1 MEEKRRETISAK
13 QEIQDFESKKNKLL
27 RKLINN
33 LNYLLSICYNSKIL
47 SLINQIGTKHMRLI
61 KTLGNCLDN
70 HLTHIYLKDS
80 TEYWI
85 KTKFRFFPVNNLIKI
100 GEKYHIPVQ
109 IIVDIAKHTDLD
121 IHQLS
126 SHPYY
131 QQEYLK
137 LLKETD
143 ERKTKFKQLNQQY
156 LKDLEDLKDLQNKA
170 IQENLD
176 SWKNCKLKQLVSHDN
191 PNLRLIAANSLL
203 LTPDQVQQLVN
214 DNDPHVRAAMALS
227 PLLTMK
233 QFTQLSKDEHYMV
246 KGLAASSQ
254 FITMDKMEYLIQNGN
269 FYIKSSIARSPYL
282 DEYPNLVKMLKL
294 ENDKRILR
302 LLDYIGL

>member
-1 MEEKRRETISAK
+1 MK
-13 QEIQDFESKKNKLL
+13 
-27 RKLINN
+27 
-33 LNYLLSICYNSKIL
+33 
-47 SLINQIGTKHMRLI
+47 LI

-70 HLTHIYLKDS
+70 HLTHIYLKDN

-85 KTKFRFFPVNNLIKI
+85 KTKFRFFPVKDLIQI

-109 IIVDIAKHTDLD
+109 IIVEIAKYTDLD

-143 ERKTKFKQLNQQY
+143 ERNLKLEQLNQQ
-156 LKDLEDLKDLQNKA
+156 DQDDWHNLEDWNNKA

-176 SWKNCKLKQLVSHDN
+176 IGNFDTIRNNDTTNITISKPIEPIQLEQLVNHQN
-191 PNLRLIAANSLL
+191 PSLRLFAANSLL
-203 LTPDQVQQLVN
+203 LTPNQVQQLVN
-214 DNDPHVRAAMALS
+214 DNDPHVRASIVLS
-227 PLLTMK
+227 PLLTMQ
-233 QFTQLSKDEHYMV
+233 QFTQLSKDEHYMI
-246 KGLAASSQ
+246 KGLTASSQ
-254 FITMDKMEYLIQNGN
+254 FITMDKMEYLIQHGN
-269 FYIKSSIARSPYL
+269 FYIKNSVARSPYL
-282 DEYPNLVKMLKL
+282 DEYPDIVELLKS

>member
-1 MEEKRRETISAK
+1 MK
-13 QEIQDFESKKNKLL
+13 
-27 RKLINN
+27 
-33 LNYLLSICYNSKIL
+33 
-47 SLINQIGTKHMRLI
+47 LI

-70 HLTHIYLKDS
+70 HLTHIYLKDN

-85 KTKFRFFPVNNLIKI
+85 KTKFRFFPVKNLIQI

-109 IIVDIAKHTDLD
+109 IIVEIAKYTDLD

-143 ERKTKFKQLNQQY
+143 ERNSKLEQLNKQDQ
-156 LKDLEDLKDLQNKA
+156 DDWHNKA

-176 SWKNCKLKQLVSHDN
+176 INTTNITIFKPIKPIQLEQLVNHQN
-191 PNLRLIAANSLL
+191 PSLRLFAANSLL
-203 LTPDQVQQLVN
+203 STPNQVQQLVN
-214 DNDPHVRAAMALS
+214 DIDPHVRASMALS
-227 PLLTMK
+227 PLLTVQ

-246 KGLAASSQ
+246 KGLTASSQ
-254 FITMDKMEYLIQNGN
+254 FITMDKMEYLIKHGN
-269 FYIKSSIARSPYL
+269 FYIKNSVARSPYL
-282 DEYPNLVKMLKL
+282 DEYPDIVKLLKS

>member
-1 MEEKRRETISAK
+1 MK
-13 QEIQDFESKKNKLL
+13 
-27 RKLINN
+27 
-33 LNYLLSICYNSKIL
+33 
-47 SLINQIGTKHMRLI
+47 LI

-70 HLTHIYLKDS
+70 HLTHIYLKNN

-85 KTKFRFFPVNNLIKI
+85 KTKFRFFQVKDLIQI

-109 IIVDIAKHTDLD
+109 IIVEIAKHTDLD
-121 IHQLS
+121 MHQLS

-137 LLKETD
+137 LLKELD
-143 ERKTKFKQLNQQY
+143 KHNSKLEQLNQQDRNY
-156 LKDLEDLKDLQNKA
+156 LKDWHNKT

-176 SWKNCKLKQLVSHDN
+176 IANFEIIRNIDITNITISKPIKPIQLEQLVNHQN
-191 PNLRLIAANSLL
+191 PSLRLFAANSLL
-203 LTPDQVQQLVN
+203 LTPNQVQQLVN
-214 DNDPHVRAAMALS
+214 DNDPHVRAAMTLS
-227 PLLTMK
+227 PLLTVQ

>member
-1 MEEKRRETISAK
+1 MK
-13 QEIQDFESKKNKLL
+13 
-27 RKLINN
+27 
-33 LNYLLSICYNSKIL
+33 
-47 SLINQIGTKHMRLI
+47 LI
-61 KTLGNCLDN
+61 KTLSSCLDN
-70 HLTHIYLKDS
+70 HLTHIYLKNN

-85 KTKFRFFPVNNLIKI
+85 KTKFRFFPVKNLIQI

-109 IIVDIAKHTDLD
+109 IIVEIAKYTDLD

-126 SHPYY
+126 SHSYY

-137 LLKETD
+137 LLKELY
-143 ERKTKFKQLNQQY
+143 KQNS
-156 LKDLEDLKDLQNKA
+156 KLEQLDRQDIA

-176 SWKNCKLKQLVSHDN
+176 IGNFETIGNIETTNITISKPIEPIQLEQLVNHHN
-191 PNLRLIAANSLL
+191 PSLRLFAANSLL

-214 DNDPHVRAAMALS
+214 DVNPHVRASIALS

-233 QFTQLSKDEHYMV
+233 QFTQLTKDEHYMV
-246 KGLAASSQ
+246 KGLAASSH

-282 DEYPNLVKMLKL
+282 DEYPNLVEMLKL

>member
-1 MEEKRRETISAK
+1 MK
-13 QEIQDFESKKNKLL
+13 
-27 RKLINN
+27 
-33 LNYLLSICYNSKIL
+33 
-47 SLINQIGTKHMRLI
+47 LI

-70 HLTHIYLKDS
+70 YLTHIYLKNN

-85 KTKFRFFPVNNLIKI
+85 KTKFRFFPVKDLIQI

-109 IIVDIAKHTDLD
+109 IIVEIAKHTDLD

-131 QQEYLK
+131 QQEYLNS
-137 LLKETD
+137 
-143 ERKTKFKQLNQQY
+143 FKDIQNNDYKSEQLNHQD
-156 LKDLEDLKDLQNKA
+156 LKDLEDRQNKT

-176 SWKNCKLKQLVSHDN
+176 SGTNCKLEQLVHHDN

-203 LTPDQVQQLVN
+203 LTPAQVQQLVN
-214 DNDPHVRAAMALS
+214 DVNPHIRATMTLS
-227 PLLTMK
+227 PLLTVQ

-246 KGLAASSQ
+246 KGLTASSH

-282 DEYPNLVKMLKL
+282 DEYPNLVEMLKS

>member
-1 MEEKRRETISAK
+1 MK
-13 QEIQDFESKKNKLL
+13 
-27 RKLINN
+27 
-33 LNYLLSICYNSKIL
+33 
-47 SLINQIGTKHMRLI
+47 LI

-70 HLTHIYLKDS
+70 HLTHICLKNN

-85 KTKFRFFPVNNLIKI
+85 KTKFRFLPVKNLIQI
-100 GEKYHIPVQ
+100 GEKYHITGQ
-109 IIVDIAKHTDLD
+109 IIVEIAKYTNLD

-131 QQEYLK
+131 QQEYLNS
-137 LLKETD
+137 
-143 ERKTKFKQLNQQY
+143 FK
-156 LKDLEDLKDLQNKA
+156 D
-170 IQENLD
+170 IQNLD
-176 SWKNCKLKQLVSHDN
+176 SWKNCKLKQLVNHQN

-214 DNDPHVRAAMALS
+214 DINPHVRAAMALS

-233 QFTQLSKDEHYMV
+233 QFTQLTKDEHYMV
-246 KGLAASSQ
+246 QGLTASSQ
-254 FITMDKMEYLIQNGN
+254 FITMETMKHLIQNGN
-269 FYIKSSIARSPYL
+269 FYIKNSIVRSPYL
-282 DEYPNLVKMLKL
+282 DEYPNLVEMLKS

>member
-1 MEEKRRETISAK
+1 MK
-13 QEIQDFESKKNKLL
+13 
-27 RKLINN
+27 
-33 LNYLLSICYNSKIL
+33 
-47 SLINQIGTKHMRLI
+47 LI

-70 HLTHIYLKDS
+70 HLTHIYLKDN

-126 SHPYY
+126 SHTYY
-131 QQEYLK
+131 QQEYLNS
-137 LLKETD
+137 
-143 ERKTKFKQLNQQY
+143 FKDIQNNDSKSEQLNQQ
-156 LKDLEDLKDLQNKA
+156 DLEDRQNKA
-170 IQENLD
+170 TQENLD
-176 SWKNCKLKQLVSHDN
+176 SDMTYITISKPIEPIQLEQLVNHQN

-214 DNDPHVRAAMALS
+214 DINPHVRAAMALS
-227 PLLTMK
+227 PLLIMK
-233 QFTQLSKDEHYMV
+233 QFTQLTKDEHYMV
-246 KGLAASSQ
+246 QGLTASSQ
-254 FITMDKMEYLIQNGN
+254 FITMETMKHLIRNGN
-269 FYIKSSIARSPYL
+269 FYIKNSIVRSPYL
-282 DEYPNLVKMLKL
+282 DEYPNLVEMLKS

>member
-1 MEEKRRETISAK
+1 MK
-13 QEIQDFESKKNKLL
+13 
-27 RKLINN
+27 
-33 LNYLLSICYNSKIL
+33 
-47 SLINQIGTKHMRLI
+47 LI

-70 HLTHIYLKDS
+70 HLTHIYLKDN

-85 KTKFRFFPVNNLIKI
+85 KTKFRFFPVKDLIQI

-109 IIVDIAKHTDLD
+109 IIVEIAKYTDLD

-137 LLKETD
+137 LLKEKD
-143 ERKTKFKQLNQQY
+143 KQNSKLEQLNQQDQDDWY
-156 LKDLEDLKDLQNKA
+156 NLQDQYDLKDWHNKA

-176 SWKNCKLKQLVSHDN
+176 IGNFDTIRNIDTINITISKPIEPIQLEQLVNHQN
-191 PNLRLIAANSLL
+191 PSLRLFAANSLL
-203 LTPDQVQQLVN
+203 LTPNHVQQLVN
-214 DNDPHVRAAMALS
+214 DNDPHVRASIVLS
-227 PLLTMK
+227 PLLTVQ

-246 KGLAASSQ
+246 KGLTASSQ
-254 FITMDKMEYLIQNGN
+254 FITMDKMEYLIQHGN
-269 FYIKSSIARSPYL
+269 FYIKNSVARSPYL
-282 DEYPNLVKMLKL
+282 DEYPDIVELLKS